1 MEQTI
6 EKLLH
11 QEFSKK
17 ARGYDRDEVDNFLD
31 EVIEDIEKLQKK
43 YELLLDEKKIL
54 EKNNFEL
61 KMKMLGM
68 EEKMNSMQIASHNT
82 MQDATRLITPQP
94 IQQPI
99 QQPVQQAP
107 VYEEPV
113 RRQFAQPN
121 LTATPNLT
129 ANQTQA
135 YRQVEST
142 TPTVQENT
150 MEFNHDFGQAVIHED
165 SKAND
170 HTLQDRIEQLEKEL
184 NNIKNFSE

>member
-11 QEFSKK
+11 QEFSQKM
-17 ARGYDRDEVDNFLD
+17 RGYDRDEVDNFLD

-68 EEKMNSMQIASHNT
+68 QEKMNSNQAASQTVMLGETRLVSPEQQAAATNRPAPAPTRQVQYAPQPTQRIQPEEIQTSADEEVT
-82 MQDATRLITPQP
+82 MQFD
-94 IQQPI
+94 
-99 QQPVQQAP
+99 
-107 VYEEPV
+107 
-113 RRQFAQPN
+113 
-121 LTATPNLT
+121 
-129 ANQTQA
+129 
-135 YRQVEST
+135 
-142 TPTVQENT
+142 QE
-150 MEFNHDFGQAVIHED
+150 FGQAVTHED

-170 HTLQDRIEQLEKEL
+170 HTLQDRIEQLEREL

>member
-11 QEFSKK
+11 QEFGQKM
-17 ARGYDRDEVDNFLD
+17 RGYDRDQVDNFLD

-68 EEKMNSMQIASHNT
+68 QEKMNSTQAASNTTMLGETKLVTPQQAEVITAESEDSARRVQIAPQTELRAEPTPIEDEQEEVT
-82 MQDATRLITPQP
+82 MQ
-94 IQQPI
+94 
-99 QQPVQQAP
+99 V
-107 VYEEPV
+107 
-113 RRQFAQPN
+113 N
-121 LTATPNLT
+121 K
-129 ANQTQA
+129 
-135 YRQVEST
+135 
-142 TPTVQENT
+142 
-150 MEFNHDFGQAVIHED
+150 DFGQAVTHED

-170 HTLQDRIEQLEKEL
+170 HTLQDRIEQLEREL
-184 NNIKNFSE
+184 NNIKNFTE

>member
-11 QEFSKK
+11 QEFGQKM
-17 ARGYDRDEVDNFLD
+17 RGYDRDQVDNFLD

-68 EEKMNSMQIASHNT
+68 QEKMNSTQAASNTTMLGETKLVTPQQAEEITTESEESARRVQIAPQTELRAEPTPIEDEQEEVT
-82 MQDATRLITPQP
+82 MQ
-94 IQQPI
+94 
-99 QQPVQQAP
+99 V
-107 VYEEPV
+107 
-113 RRQFAQPN
+113 N
-121 LTATPNLT
+121 K
-129 ANQTQA
+129 
-135 YRQVEST
+135 
-142 TPTVQENT
+142 
-150 MEFNHDFGQAVIHED
+150 DFGQAVTHED

-170 HTLQDRIEQLEKEL
+170 HTLQDRIEQLEREL
-184 NNIKNFSE
+184 NNIKNFTE

>member
-11 QEFSKK
+11 QEFTQKM
-17 ARGYDRDEVDNFLD
+17 RGYDRDEVDNFLD

-68 EEKMNSMQIASHNT
+68 QEKMNSTQAASQT
-82 MQDATRLITPQP
+82 TILGETRLVTPQP
-94 IQQPI
+94 
-99 QQPVQQAP
+99 AP
-107 VYEEPV
+107 VKEEPV
-113 RRQFAQPN
+113 RRVHVNPNTTLYQEPEYSRQHQTEEPTMQFDRN
-121 LTATPNLT
+121 
-129 ANQTQA
+129 
-135 YRQVEST
+135 
-142 TPTVQENT
+142 
-150 MEFNHDFGQAVIHED
+150 FGEAVTHED
-165 SKAND
+165 SKADD
-170 HTLQDRIEQLEKEL
+170 HTLQDRIEQLEREL

>member
-11 QEFSKK
+11 QEFTQGM
-17 ARGYDRDEVDNFLD
+17 RGYNRDQVDDFLD

-43 YELLLDEKKIL
+43 YDLLLDEKKIL

-68 EEKMNSMQIASHNT
+68 QEKMSTRDSISQTTALGETKLVSPVQTTPDVVQSKPERRVQIAPE
-82 MQDATRLITPQP
+82 PQVRP
-94 IQQPI
+94 
-99 QQPVQQAP
+99 
-107 VYEEPV
+107 EPV
-113 RRQFAQPN
+113 
-121 LTATPNLT
+121 L
-129 ANQTQA
+129 
-135 YRQVEST
+135 ES
-142 TPTVQENT
+142 PKPAA
-150 MEFNHDFGQAVIHED
+150 EFSPDLGAAVTHED
-165 SKAND
+165 SKADD